1 MIQRLGE
8 LWQAAPP
15 AFWLVLAACA
25 YFAVMAVRLTV
36 IDVRH
41 HLLPNRIVFPSYA
54 VAGVLLLGA
63 VASLV
68 LSVPG
73 SGGPEGGGAPEA
85 AAQLFGVPAL
95 RILAG
100 GAVLWLFYFVLRL
113 VYPPGMG
120 FGDVK
125 LAGVLGMYLGYLG
138 GPTFSPEP
146 SRRSCSAAC
155 GASPCWR
162 RAGERSSQPS
172 RSGPSCSPVPRP
184 PWAAWCQPEQIRP
197 QPSAN
202 GHLSPHPPAAPLNA
216 AAARLHREGGRPPS
230 YLREAVGIY
239 ALCGGRVMD
248 MTSRAVSSC
257 SSVSSPRSRKP
268 MATTV
273 SRMVRPSATAF
284 LAILAAFS

>member
-1 MIQRLGE
+1 MIQRLDG

-36 IDVRH
+36 IDIRH

-68 LSVPG
+68 MTVPG
-73 SGGPEGGGAPEA
+73 SGGLPGA

-138 GPTFSPEP
+138 WTHVFAGTFAAFLLGGVWSIVLLA
-146 SRRSCSAAC
+146 SRRGTLKSAIPF
-155 GASPCWR
+155 GPFML
-162 RAGERSSQPS
+162 AG
-172 RSGPSCSPVPRP
+172 
-184 PWAAWCQPEQIRP
+184 
-197 QPSAN
+197 
-202 GHLSPHPPAAPLNA
+202 A
-216 AAARLHREGGRPPS
+216 AAAM
-230 YLREAVGIY
+230 AVLP
-239 ALCGGRVMD
+239 A
-248 MTSRAVSSC
+248 
-257 SSVSSPRSRKP
+257 
-268 MATTV
+268 
-273 SRMVRPSATAF
+273 
-284 LAILAAFS
+284 